1 MMSKGLLLL
10 IAGSVLFGNK
20 VSAQKEPNTLF
31 TLLSPKRTHILFN
44 NEIKDTREHNILLY
58 SNYYG
63 GAGVGIGDINNDGLQ
78 DIFFAGNLVADKLYL
93 NKGNLEFE
101 DITASAG
108 ILDNGGWSSG
118 VLFGD
123 VNQDGFTDIY
133 VTRELYDDKPELRRN
148 KLYINNGNSTFTER
162 SAEYGVDD
170 SERTRHATFIDYD
183 KDGDL
188 DLLLLNQPPNPGD
201 YSKYY
206 KTELLTEQYSMK
218 FLENIGGKFLDV
230 TKKAGLFRT
239 GFPNSV
245 TATDLNG
252 DGWTDLFIAND
263 FWVGDWYYINNGD
276 GTFTDKIKEY
286 VRHTSFSSMGVDA
299 GDINNDG
306 RPDVMVMDMVAE
318 DNYRLKANMSGM
330 NPKAFWK
337 VVNEGGGFQYMF
349 NNLHL
354 NTGGGY
360 LSDIAQLGGVA
371 STDWSWAVLIAD
383 LDNDGWKDI
392 FVGNGLMRDIRNND
406 AAKEFKK
413 HIESSLFE
421 FIKNNPNPENLSIW
435 DVVNMD
441 SALSIV
447 PSQKLHNYVFR
458 NNGNLTFSKKIEE
471 WGFEHKTFSN
481 GASYAD
487 LDNDGD
493 LDLVINN
500 INDVASVYEN
510 HASGKANSHYLRVK
524 AVADAPNVSL
534 MGTKVWVQTEE
545 GEQFIEI
552 TGVRGMYSTS
562 EYIPHFGLGKHT
574 KASRVKVLWP
584 DGKENILSDIAA
596 DQVLTVKYSE
606 AIQPSSTTSLSSDS
620 KPWFTEVAKETGIH
634 FTYKENEFDDF
645 SKQVLMPHKMSTLG
659 PAMATGDIN
668 NDGREDFFVG
678 GASGYA
684 GSLYQQNADGT
695 FSPVVSEILTRDKIF
710 EDMGAVF
717 FDADG
722 DGDQDLYVVSGGNE
736 FAPGSD
742 NYQDRLYINDGTG
755 QFTRGE
761 NLLPNMKFCGGK
773 VLAEDFDKDGDLDL
787 FVAGRHVAWAYPEPA
802 SSAFLRNDGGRFTD
816 VTTTVAKDL
825 INIGMVND
833 ASFFDYD
840 NDGFRDLVLAGEWMP
855 MTILQNKNGQF
866 ARIQPE
872 FQHPEISS
880 PSTNGWWFS
889 VKTADMDHDG
899 DMDIVAGNLGLNY
912 KYKATEAEPFEVYYY
927 DFDNNKSKDVVLT
940 YYNFGI
946 AYPVRG
952 RQCSSEQV
960 PVLKEKFETYDL
972 FASSDIF
979 DIYGKNN
986 LRNALHYE
994 AHTFATTYFENMGN
1008 GKFMI
1013 HVLPV
1018 IAQIS
1023 SINTIILD
1031 DLNGDQHPDILIGGN
1046 LYDAEVETARNDAG
1060 FGLLLT
1066 GDGKGNF
1073 DPVSHEKSGFF
1084 VPFDVKQ
1091 MVSLRNLNQKLI
1103 LVGCNNS
1110 PLKIFSVSGSDS
1122 R

>member
-1 MMSKGLLLL
+1 MKSRGLLLL
-10 IAGSVLFGNK
+10 TTGAFFCCNQLF
-20 VSAQKEPNTLF
+20 AQKEPGTLF
-31 TLLSPKRTHILFN
+31 SLLSPKKTHILFN
-44 NEIKDTREHNILLY
+44 NELKDTREHNILLY

-101 DITASAG
+101 DITTSAG

-118 VLFGD
+118 VLLGD
-123 VNQDGFTDIY
+123 VNNDGFADIY

-148 KLYINNGNSTFTER
+148 KLYINNGDNTFAER
-162 SAEYGVDD
+162 AAEYGVDD

-206 KTELLTEQYSMK
+206 NTELLTEQYSMK
-218 FLENIGGKFLDV
+218 FLENVGGKFIDV
-230 TKKAGLFRT
+230 TKKSGLFRT

-286 VRHTSFSSMGVDA
+286 VHHTSFSSMGVDA

-306 RPDVMVMDMVAE
+306 RPDVMVVDMVAE

-337 VVNEGGGFQYMF
+337 VVNEGGGYQYMF
-349 NNLHL
+349 NMLHL
-354 NTGGGY
+354 NVGQGY
-360 LSDIAQLGGVA
+360 LSDIAQMGGVA
-371 STDWSWAVLIAD
+371 TTDWSWAVLIAD

-447 PSQKLHNYVFR
+447 PSQKLNNYVFR
-458 NNGNLTFSKKIEE
+458 NNGNMTFSKKIEE
-471 WGFEHKTFSN
+471 WGFDQKTFSN

-493 LDLVINN
+493 LDLVVNN

-510 HASGKANSHYLRVK
+510 HASQRANSHYLRVK
-524 AVADAPNVSL
+524 AEPDGGKMSL
-534 MGTKVWVQTEE
+534 MGTKVWVETAE
-545 GEQFIEI
+545 GQQFIEI

-562 EYIPHFGLGKHT
+562 EYIPHFGLGKNT
-574 KASRVKVLWP
+574 QASRVRVLWP
-584 DGKENILSDIAA
+584 DGKENILTGVAA
-596 DQVLTVKYSE
+596 DQMLTVKYSE
-606 AIQPSSTTSLSSDS
+606 AKLPVVAEPSPKAS
-620 KPWFTEVAKETGIH
+620 KPLFADAANETKVT
-634 FTYKENEFDDF
+634 FTYKENNFDDF
-645 SKQVLMPHKMSTLG
+645 EKQVLMPQKMSTLG

-668 NDGREDFFVG
+668 GDGLEDFFIG
-678 GASGYA
+678 GSSGNA
-684 GSLYQQNADGT
+684 GRVHLQNPDGT
-695 FSPVVSEILTRDKIF
+695 FAAVSPEVLTRDKIY

-742 NYQDRLYINDGTG
+742 NYQDRLYLNDGAG
-755 QFTRGE
+755 QFVKGE
-761 NLLPNMKFCGGK
+761 NLLPDMKFCGGK
-773 VLAEDFDKDGDLDL
+773 VVAEDIDKDGDLDL

-802 SSAFLRNDGGRFTD
+802 TSVILRNDGGKFTNI
-816 VTTTVAKDL
+816 TETVAKDL
-825 INIGMVND
+825 IKIGMVND
-833 ASFFDYD
+833 VSFFDYN
-840 NDGFRDLVLAGEWMP
+840 NDGFRDIVLAGEWMP

-866 ARIQPE
+866 ARIQPVFE
-872 FQHPEISS
+872 HAEMSA

-889 VKTADMDHDG
+889 VKTADMDNDG

-912 KYKATEAEPFEVYYY
+912 KYKATQEEPFEVYYY
-927 DFDNNKSKDVVLT
+927 DFDNNQSKDVVLT

-972 FASSDIF
+972 FASSSVF

-986 LRNALHYE
+986 LKNALHYE
-994 AHTFATTYFENMGN
+994 AHTFASTYFENLGN
-1008 GKFMI
+1008 GKFKI

-1031 DLNGDQHPDILIGGN
+1031 DFNGDQHPDILIGGN

-1060 FGLLLT
+1060 FGLLLA
-1066 GDGKGNF
+1066 GDGNDNF
-1073 DPVSHEKSGFF
+1073 HPVHWEESGFF
-1084 VPFDVKQ
+1084 IPYDVKQ
-1091 MVSLRNLNQKLI
+1091 MISVRQLNQRLVI
-1103 LVGCNNS
+1103 VGCNNAD
-1110 PLKIFSVSGSDS
+1110 LKIFKVLGSQS